1 MSRMIIP
8 KEAIQGKTITKKAY
22 ESLRDIFADY
32 DMNAS
37 GTVDF
42 QEFLLAFE
50 GYPSRPED
58 TWRQR
63 IAGSL
68 FTRMDANNDG
78 DITFRELLLA
88 YFPRCSPED
97 VDRYMSMYEPKTEAD
112 LRLQRECA
120 RLAFCEDEF
129 TLEQEHDLERVMG
142 QFDTNK
148 VSDQVGSSPLTRMG
162 AQGWGGGFGRAEG
175 LLRGSRDWRQHRRG
189 LVIGHEDMCLLQ
201 V

>member
-42 QEFLLAFE
+42 QEFLLVIPPKPDHVGCLMHIWRQAFE

-78 DITFRELLLA
+78 DVKRPPCTGLSGAVFR
-88 YFPRCSPED
+88 
-97 VDRYMSMYEPKTEAD
+97 
-112 LRLQRECA
+112 
-120 RLAFCEDEF
+120 
-129 TLEQEHDLERVMG
+129 
-142 QFDTNK
+142 
-148 VSDQVGSSPLTRMG
+148 
-162 AQGWGGGFGRAEG
+162 
-175 LLRGSRDWRQHRRG
+175 
-189 LVIGHEDMCLLQ
+189 
-201 V
+201 

>member
-148 VSDQVGSSPLTRMG
+148 DGVVDLDELKGYCADLGIGDNTVEDWFCQYDADSSGSLDVRE
-162 AQGWGGGFGRAEG
+162 FKE
-175 LLRGSRDWRQHRRG
+175 LFRGEWDT
-189 LVIGHEDMCLLQ
+189 
-201 V
+201 